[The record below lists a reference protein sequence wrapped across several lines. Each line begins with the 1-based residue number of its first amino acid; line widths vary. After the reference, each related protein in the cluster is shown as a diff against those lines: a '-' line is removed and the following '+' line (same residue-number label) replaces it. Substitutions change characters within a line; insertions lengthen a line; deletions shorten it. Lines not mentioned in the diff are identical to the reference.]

1 MIAQGMPPLSVT
13 RREDARQIS
22 LDFELLFRSA
32 PSLLLVLEAAPGYRI
47 LGASDAYLR
56 ASRCSREAIVG
67 KPFFEVFPET
77 VEGPRATGAG
87 SLKAALDR
95 VLATRKAD
103 SLNTPV
109 LDAAGELRYLIHRTD
124 AMEMELLRASQE
136 RDDALRQLKSANEEI
151 EAFARATAEDLRA
164 PMRAIDGF
172 VQLYQRMK
180 GAALEDGVRRLLA
193 RVTGKLA
200 QMESVVEDLLELAR
214 VGQQKLQRG
223 RVDLTQLARQAAE
236 EWSSREPERS
246 VEFEI
251 APHLEAWADRD
262 LVALALDYLVGNAW
276 NYTATR
282 EAARIEVGVR
292 TIVGQAVFYVRDNG
306 LGFDMAKADRLFV
319 PFSRMHEDG
328 TVEGHGIGLACVK
341 RIVQRHGGDIWAE
354 AVPGE
359 GACFHF
365 TLNGAHTPRSQP

>member
-1 MIAQGMPPLSVT
+1 MITEGTPPLSLS
-13 RREDARQIS
+13 RRETARQIS

-32 PSLLLVLEAAPGYRI
+32 PSLLLVLEPAPAFRI
-47 LGASDAYLR
+47 LAASDAYLR
-56 ASRCSREAIVG
+56 ACRSSREGIVG

-109 LDAAGELRYLIHRTD
+109 LDAAGELRYIIHRTD

-151 EAFARATAEDLRA
+151 EAFARATAEDLRG
-164 PMRAIDGF
+164 PMHAIDGF
-172 VQLYQRMK
+172 VQLFQRMK
-180 GAALEDGVRRLLA
+180 GPALDDGVRRLLA

-214 VGQQKLQRG
+214 VGQQKLHRG
-223 RVDLTQLARQAAE
+223 RVDLTQLARQAAD
-236 EWSSREPERS
+236 EWTAREPERR
-246 VEFEI
+246 VTLEI

-262 LVALALDYLVGNAW
+262 LVALALDYLIGNAW

-282 EAARIEVGVR
+282 EEARIEVGVR

-306 LGFDMAKADRLFV
+306 LGFDMARADRLFV
-319 PFSRMHEDG
+319 PFSRMHDDG

-341 RIVQRHGGDIWAE
+341 RIVQRHGGEVWAE

-365 TLNGAHTPRSQP
+365 TLNGAHTAR